1 MRLFLVALIAGLLAA
16 LSVARADDTTP
27 ADFAGAHVGLD
38 IGYGLGS
45 SGDWC
50 QCSPIPLGTDAFGGD
65 GGIFVGGEAGYG
77 LRLGPLVLEASARLS
92 YADVDFADACPG
104 FGTCTGDLA
113 WLGETFAS
121 AGVVLYDYILVAASV
136 GYAAGDVSV
145 AVGAADDDTSTH
157 DGLMLGA
164 RSEFGMPGGWRMG
177 VEYRHYD
184 MSGTNMTAGGPV
196 EIDWE
201 TESVSFAIRYE
212 L

>member
-1 MRLFLVALIAGLLAA
+1 LRLLFAAFVLALFAAPAVAQ
-16 LSVARADDTTP
+16 ADDTTP
-27 ADFAGAHVGLD
+27 ADFSGVHLGLD
-38 IGYGLGS
+38 IGYGLGA

-50 QCSPIPLGTDAFGGD
+50 QCTPIPIGTDAVGGD
-65 GGIFVGGEAGYG
+65 GGILIGGEAGYG
-77 LRLGPLVLEASARLS
+77 ERLGPLVLEATARMS

-104 FGTCTGDLA
+104 IGTCSGELA

-121 AGVVLYDYILVAASV
+121 AGVVLYDFILVAASV

-145 AVGAADDDTSTH
+145 AVGPADDDTSTH
-157 DGLMLGA
+157 EGLMLGA